1 VIGLSAHPLRRY
13 GAAVVSPDELAG
25 IPLFDALDDA
35 QRVELASWFDSRS
48 FDAGAVLVDEGSAG
62 YSFFVMA
69 EGSAVV
75 TAGETTIRELGRGDF
90 FGEIAILERRRRSA
104 TVTATTPTRL
114 LVMFGWDFRSLQE
127 SQPAIAER
135 IEEAMQRRLAAD
147 PSA

>member
-1 VIGLSAHPLRRY
+1 M
-13 GAAVVSPDELAG
+13 VSPDELAG
-25 IPLFDALDDA
+25 IPLFDALDNA
-35 QRVELASWFDSRS
+35 QREELASWFDSRS

-127 SQPAIAER
+127 SQPEIAAR
-135 IEEAMQRRLAAD
+135 IEEAMQVRLAAD
-147 PSA
+147 PGAA

>member
-1 VIGLSAHPLRRY
+1 M
-13 GAAVVSPDELAG
+13 VSSDELAG
-25 IPLFDALDDA
+25 ISLFDALDDA
-35 QRVELASWFDSRS
+35 ERVELASWFDSRS

-75 TAGETTIRELGRGDF
+75 TAGETTIRELGPGDF

-104 TVTATTPTRL
+104 TVTATTPSRL

-127 SQPAIAER
+127 SQPAIAAR

-147 PSA
+147 PGPA

>member
-1 VIGLSAHPLRRY
+1 
-13 GAAVVSPDELAG
+13 VVSPDELAG

-127 SQPAIAER
+127 SQPAIADR

>member
-1 VIGLSAHPLRRY
+1 M
-13 GAAVVSPDELAG
+13 VSPDELAG

-90 FGEIAILERRRRSA
+90 FGEIAILGGGRRSA
-104 TVTATTPTRL
+104 SVTTTSRATL
-114 LVMFGWDFRSLQE
+114 LVMFAGEFRRLQE
-127 SQPAIAER
+127 AHPAIAAR
-135 IEEAMQRRLAAD
+135 VEEAMRQRLAT
-147 PSA
+147 

>member
-1 VIGLSAHPLRRY
+1 M
-13 GAAVVSPDELAG
+13 VSPDELAG
-25 IPLFDALDDA
+25 ISLFDALDDA
-35 QRVELASWFDSRS
+35 ERAELASWFDSRS

-75 TAGETTIRELGRGDF
+75 TAGETTIRELGPGDF

-104 TVTATTPTRL
+104 TVTATTPSRL

-127 SQPAIAER
+127 SQPAIAAR
-135 IEEAMQRRLAAD
+135 IEEATEQLPEPHELRHQRL
-147 PSA
+147 PQLP

>member
-1 VIGLSAHPLRRY
+1 M
-13 GAAVVSPDELAG
+13 VSPDELAG

-127 SQPAIAER
+127 SQPAIADR